1 MEKVD
6 YEELGL
12 TKNEGKVYEQLVRLG
27 KLGSGDL
34 SRESGVSYS
43 KIYTVLSSLINKGL
57 VNVIPEKSKK
67 FVPTNP
73 EFLMKLIEK
82 KQARIDNVK
91 EMVKKMKQSYDV
103 KEKNPILMGIGRNG
117 FYKIVKQMKDT
128 KSYDYSIKW
137 TSEAKPEWI
146 RTAKDLIKKGKDLKT
161 LTRYDEETKKD
172 VDKWLKIK
180 KGIRKFDNDGV
191 AMSIQDDEEIMI
203 SLIKSNVTLLIKD
216 KPFAKI
222 MKKMFLE
229 TYKSAEKINS

>member
-6 YEELGL
+6 FGELGL
-12 TKNEGKVYEQLVRLG
+12 TKNEGKIYEQLVRLG

-43 KIYTVLSSLINKGL
+43 KIYTVLNSLINKGL

-73 EFLMKLIEK
+73 ESLMKLIEK
-82 KQARIDNVK
+82 KQARLEDIKKKVK
-91 EMVKKMKQSYDV
+91 EMKQFYDV

-117 FYKIVKQMKDT
+117 FYKIIKQMKDT

-146 RTAKDLIKKGKDLKT
+146 RIAKDLIKKGKDLKT

-180 KGIRKFDNDGV
+180 KEIKKFDNEGV
-191 AMSIQDDEEIMI
+191 AMSIQDDDEILI
-203 SLIKSNVTLLIKD
+203 SLIKSNITLLIRD
-216 KPFAKI
+216 KPFVKI

-229 TYKSAEKINS
+229 TYKNAEKIN